1 MLHYVIWDVNPEIFH
16 IGSFSVRWYGLLF
29 ALGFLIGMQIMTY
42 IFKKENKPV
51 ADTDSLLIYMVIS
64 TILGARL
71 GHFLF
76 YEPDVLFNH
85 PLEVIIPPYSGLAS
99 HGAIIGI
106 LLGLW
111 LYSRRKESRL
121 TRQTFLWVTDRIT
134 ITVALAGTCIRLG
147 NLMNSEIV
155 GRPTDVAWAFVFMK
169 NNEYAKIP
177 RHPAQLYE
185 SLSCLV
191 LFFFLLWFW
200 NRKKER
206 TPQGSLTGIFFIWIF
221 GLRFFYEYLKENQ
234 VPFEANLPLN
244 VGQLLSIPAVL
255 LGIFFLVRSYRSPVV
270 LAETEEAPNE
280 IKS

>member
-1 MLHYVIWDVNPEIFH
+1 MLQYVIWDVNPEIFH

-51 ADTDSLLIYMVIS
+51 ADTDTLLIYMVVA
-64 TILGARL
+64 TILGARI

-76 YEPDVLFNH
+76 YEPEVLFKN
-85 PLEVIIPPYSGLAS
+85 PLEVILPPYRGLAS
-99 HGAIIGI
+99 HGATVGI
-106 LLGLW
+106 LTSLW

-121 TRQTFLWVTDRIT
+121 TNQSFLWVTDRIV
-134 ITVALAGTCIRLG
+134 IVVALGGASIRLG

-155 GRPTDVAWAFVFMK
+155 GRPTDVPWAFVFM
-169 NNEYAKIP
+169 NNSEYAKIP

-191 LFFFLLWFW
+191 IFFVLLWFW
-200 NRKKER
+200 NHYKER
-206 TPQGSLTGIFFIWIF
+206 TPRGSMLGIFLIWVF

-234 VPFEANLPLN
+234 VPFEDSLPLN

-255 LGIFFLVRSYRSPVV
+255 MGIYFLVRSYRTPVV
-270 LAETEEAPNE
+270 LAEPDDTP
-280 IKS
+280 KKVRS